1 MPPEGYGAAKS
12 SHSGVWRHI
21 MGSIENWVRML
32 RLFWQ
37 LSPGPVTG
45 SVLLA
50 LVTAVIPALQVH
62 MTMTTVQKVADV
74 AQSHGAPAL
83 IRDAAFLTLGLA
95 ALSLAAHILNS
106 WQQYLQSL
114 LQFRLLSNV
123 SEQIIAKAIRL
134 NLHHYED
141 DKCYDSLQRAN
152 NESGYRPYLVF
163 SEMVGTGQHLVS
175 LLSVTAILFSWNVWI
190 GLLILLSPLPAVV
203 ASVVYGLKG
212 YQIERERTAN
222 RRRLSYL
229 QYLATSDRAF
239 KEICIFNLG
248 PVILRRFQALTDSF
262 FEVDR
267 FLARRRS
274 LLVASLGLLGVM
286 ISSAALLYAL
296 IDTVS
301 TGMVGE
307 FAGYAQAIGVV
318 QGTAQGLLFGLGSLY
333 QNGLFASNLFEFF
346 DLAES
351 QIRSGHLPFPE
362 HLTYGIEFRDVSFVY
377 PGTTTKA
384 IDRLTCSLP
393 AGKCVAI
400 VGQNGAGKTTLVK
413 LLARL
418 YEPTEGQI
426 LIEDVPIEEYDLKD
440 LRRNIGIIFQ
450 DFVQY
455 EMTAR
460 ENIGFGRVD
469 ELHDEERIHIAA
481 DQSGVAPIIE
491 NLPGQYD
498 AMLGRTFEEGNQ
510 LSIGQWQKVALA
522 RAFMRQA
529 PIVVLDEPTAS
540 IDAEAEMEIFGR
552 FREIAKKATALLIAH
567 RFSTVR
573 IADHIIVMENGRLIE
588 EGNHESLMR
597 SGGTYA
603 RLFTLQADGYR

>member
-1 MPPEGYGAAKS
+1 
-12 SHSGVWRHI
+12 
-21 MGSIENWVRML
+21 ML

-45 SVLLA
+45 SALLA

-74 AQSHGAPAL
+74 VQSHGSPAL
-83 IRDAAFLTLGLA
+83 IRDAAFLTFGLA

-123 SEQIIAKAIRL
+123 SEQIIAKATRL
-134 NLHHYED
+134 HLQHYED

-163 SEMVGTGQHLVS
+163 SEMVGTGQQVIS
-175 LLSVTAILFSWNVWI
+175 LLLVTAILFSWNAWI
-190 GLLILLSPLPAVV
+190 GLLILLSPLPSVV
-203 ASVVYGLKG
+203 ASVVYGHKG
-212 YQIERERTAN
+212 YQIERERTVS

-229 QYLATSDRAF
+229 QHLATSDRAF
-239 KEICIFNLG
+239 KEICIFHLG
-248 PVILRRFQALTDSF
+248 PVLLHRFQALTDHF

-267 FLARRRS
+267 GLARRRS
-274 LLVASLGLLGVM
+274 LLVALLGLLGVI

-307 FAGYAQAIGVV
+307 FAGYAQAIRVV
-318 QGTAQGLLFGLGSLY
+318 QDAAQALLFGLGSLY

-351 QIRSGHLPFPE
+351 QIKSGDRPFPE
-362 HLTYGIEFRDVSFVY
+362 HLKNGIEFRDVSFVY

-384 IDRLTCSLP
+384 IDRLTCSFP

-400 VGQNGAGKTTLVK
+400 VGHNGAGKTTLVK

-426 LIEDVPIEEYDLKD
+426 LIDDIPIEEYDLKD

-469 ELHDEERIHIAA
+469 ELHDEERIRIAA
-481 DQSGVAPIIE
+481 DQSGIAPIIE
-491 NLPGQYD
+491 DLPGQYD
-498 AMLGRTFEEGNQ
+498 AMLGRTFENGNQ

-540 IDAEAEMEIFGR
+540 IDAAAEKEIFGR
-552 FREIAKKATALLIAH
+552 LREIAKSATALLIAH

-573 IADHIIVMENGRLIE
+573 IADHIMVMENGRLIE

-597 SGGTYA
+597 TGGMYA
-603 RLFTLQADGYR
+603 HLFTLQADGYR

>member
-1 MPPEGYGAAKS
+1 MKS
-12 SHSGVWRHI
+12 TTSGVWHHVV
-21 MGSIENWVRML
+21 GSVENWGRML

-45 SVLLA
+45 SAVLA

-62 MTMTTVQKVADV
+62 MTMTTVQKIADAV
-74 AQSHGAPAL
+74 QARGAPAL
-83 IRDAAFLTLGLA
+83 TRDAVLLTFGLA
-95 ALSLAAHILNS
+95 TLSLATHILNS

-123 SEQIIAKAIRL
+123 SERIIAKAIRL
-134 NLHHYED
+134 TLQHYED

-152 NESGYRPYLVF
+152 NESGYRPYLLF
-163 SEMVGTGQHLVS
+163 GEMIGTGQQLIS
-175 LLSVTAILFSWNVWI
+175 LLSVTAILFSWNAWI
-190 GLLILLSPLPAVV
+190 GLLILLSPLPSVI
-203 ASVVYGLKG
+203 ASIVYGHKG
-212 YQIERERTAN
+212 YQIERERAAN
-222 RRRLSYL
+222 RRHLSYL
-229 QYLATSDRAF
+229 QYLVTSDRAF
-239 KEICIFNLG
+239 KEIKLFHLG
-248 PVILRRFQALTDSF
+248 PVLLDRFRTLTDNF

-267 FLARRRS
+267 GLARRRS
-274 LLVASLGLLGVM
+274 MLVALLGLLGVV
-286 ISSAALLYAL
+286 ISSVTLLYAL
-296 IDTVS
+296 ADTLS
-301 TGMVGE
+301 TGMVGK
-307 FAGYAQAIGVV
+307 FAGYAQAIMVV
-318 QGTAQGLLFGLGSLY
+318 QGAAQALLFGLGSLY

-351 QIRSGHLPFPE
+351 QVKSGHRQFPG
-362 HLTYGIEFRDVSFVY
+362 HLETGIEFCDVSFVY
-377 PGTTTKA
+377 PGTTTRA
-384 IDRLTCSLP
+384 IDRLSCSFP

-400 VGQNGAGKTTLVK
+400 VGHNGAGKTTLIK

-426 LIEDVPIEEYDLKD
+426 LIDGVPIEEYDPED

-455 EMTAR
+455 EMTVR
-460 ENIGFGRVD
+460 ENIGFGCVD
-469 ELHDEERIHIAA
+469 ELHDEERIRIAA

-491 NLPGQYD
+491 KLPGQYD

-510 LSIGQWQKVALA
+510 LSFGQWQKVALA

-540 IDAEAEMEIFGR
+540 IDAEAEIDIFGR
-552 FREIAKKATALLIAH
+552 LREIAKSATALLIAH

-573 IADHIIVMENGRLIE
+573 IADHIIVMENGRLVE
-588 EGNHESLMR
+588 EGSHESLMQAD
-597 SGGTYA
+597 GMYA
-603 RLFTLQADGYR
+603 HLFTLQANGYR